1 MGGAVWCVGKLV
13 GESEEGG
20 DESEEG
26 GGDGG
31 TVSIGSSQ

>member
-1 MGGAVWCVGKLV
+1 MGRLG

-20 DESEEG
+20 GESEEG
-26 GGDGG
+26 GGDGV